1 MEAIEKQFPM
11 VLFVMLYEG
20 VPKFDSVDE
29 IRVYRLTIEIPKLTI
44 NSYEKNIQQ
53 YIPVV
58 LFVFYCDVCF
68 QFFEH
73 LHL

>member
-1 MEAIEKQFPM
+1 MEAIEKHFPT
-11 VLFVMLYEG
+11 VLFVMLYEV
-20 VPKFDSVDE
+20 VPNFDSVDE

-53 YIPVV
+53 YFLVV
-58 LFVFYCDVCF
+58 LFVINCDVCF
-68 QFFEH
+68 LFFEH

>member
-1 MEAIEKQFPM
+1 MEAIEKHFPM

-20 VPKFDSVDE
+20 VPNFDSVDE

-53 YIPVV
+53 YFPVV
-58 LFVFYCDVCF
+58 LFVINCDVCF
-68 QFFEH
+68 
-73 LHL
+73 LA

>member
-1 MEAIEKQFPM
+1 M
-11 VLFVMLYEG
+11 VLFVMLYEV
-20 VPKFDSVDE
+20 VPNFDSVDE
-29 IRVYRLTIEIPKLTI
+29 IRVYRLTIEIPKLTT

-53 YIPVV
+53 YFPVA

-68 QFFEH
+68 LFFEH